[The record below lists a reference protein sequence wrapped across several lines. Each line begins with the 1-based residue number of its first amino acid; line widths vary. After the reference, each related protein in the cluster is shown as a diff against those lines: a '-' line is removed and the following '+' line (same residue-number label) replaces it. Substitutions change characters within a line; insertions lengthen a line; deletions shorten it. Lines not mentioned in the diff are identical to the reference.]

1 MCWPGR
7 PVVDVVEPQPAGPP
21 AAPPRRSVAIIALA
35 VAAVCAV
42 FFVVLVFAKSSSDTA
57 KTELLGQ
64 AAPPI
69 ESTTVDGQSFDLATR
84 RGSWVVLNFFAT
96 WCTPCRGEHPELLR
110 FAETHA
116 GSGVELVS
124 IADATDTKS
133 AIDSFVSQNGGAG
146 DWPIVT
152 DASSQVRISYGV
164 AKTPETW
171 IVDPNGV
178 VRARVITTVTA
189 SKLDELL
196 QRVSGGAQG

>member
-1 MCWPGR
+1 MSWRGR
-7 PVVDVVEPQPAGPP
+7 PVVDVVEPQPAEPP
-21 AAPPRRSVAIIALA
+21 AAPPRRSVAIIALS
-35 VAAVCAV
+35 VTAVCAV
-42 FFVVLVFAKSSSDTA
+42 FFVVLVFAKGSSDTA

-64 AAPPI
+64 AAPRI

-152 DASSQVRISYGV
+152 DPSSQVRISYGV

-178 VRARVITTVTA
+178 VRARIITTVTA
-189 SKLDELL
+189 TKLDELL

>member
-1 MCWPGR
+1 
-7 PVVDVVEPQPAGPP
+7 VVDVVEPSQPD
-21 AAPPRRSVAIIALA
+21 APPRRTVAFIVL
-35 VAAVCAV
+35 VVGVVCAV
-42 FFVVLVFAKSSSDTA
+42 FFVVLVFAKGSSDTA

-69 ESTTVDGQSFDLATR
+69 EATTLDGQSFDLAAR

-96 WCTPCRGEHPELLR
+96 WCTPCRGEHPELLH
-110 FAETHA
+110 FAETHQ

-124 IADATDTKS
+124 IADATDTRGG
-133 AIDSFVSQNGGAG
+133 IGDFMSQNGGAG

-152 DASSQVRISYGV
+152 DPSSEVRISYGV

-171 IVDPNGV
+171 IIDPNGV

-189 SKLDELL
+189 TKLDELL
-196 QRVSGGAQG
+196 QRVSGGTQG